1 MFQTFTLFDAK
12 QAAELLERVRALDF
26 AEGKRTA
33 SGVAAARKNNR
44 QAQRSP
50 ARDDIAL
57 QVVNA
62 LQHHRHAA
70 AWTLP
75 RYYSVPIFNRAGEGE
90 YYGGHVDLARMVG
103 MHGWPMRTDISY
115 TLFLAPP
122 ESYEGGAL
130 RIQLPYREVAVKLPA
145 GSLVLYPSTL
155 VHEVQPV
162 TRGERYC
169 VAGWI
174 ESMVHSAT
182 QRDLLYR
189 LSVHC
194 AKVAELHP
202 GDDGLQN
209 DMTALLQG
217 FIKELAQ

>member
-12 QAAELLERVRALDF
+12 QAAALFERVRALTYSG
-26 AEGKRTA
+26 GKPSA
-33 SGVAAARKNNR
+33 SGVAALRKNNR
-44 QAQRSP
+44 QAQWCP
-50 ARDDIAL
+50 ARDEIAGQVISAL
-57 QVVNA
+57 Q
-62 LQHHRHAA
+62 QHPHVL
-70 AWTLP
+70 AWTHP
-75 RYYSVPIFNRAGEGE
+75 RFFSVPIFNLAGEGE
-90 YYGGHVDLARMVG
+90 SYGEHVDMARMAG

-130 RIQLPYREVAVKLPA
+130 RFQLPYREVAVKLPA

-174 ESMVHSAT
+174 ESMVHSGAR
-182 QRDLLYR
+182 RDLLYR

-194 AKVAELHP
+194 AKMAERHP
-202 GDDGLQN
+202 ADDVLLN